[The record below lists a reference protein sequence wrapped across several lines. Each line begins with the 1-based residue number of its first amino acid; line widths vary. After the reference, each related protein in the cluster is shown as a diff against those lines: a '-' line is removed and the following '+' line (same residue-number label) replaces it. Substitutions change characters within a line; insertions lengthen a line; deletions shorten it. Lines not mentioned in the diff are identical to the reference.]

1 MEAKQAT
8 RRADDAEAYAVA
20 SIDFAMMAIDEAEVA
35 VLEAIDARVYA
46 ESLPQKWGRR
56 SDHCA
61 CWREV
66 GYWSSALIQ
75 KLIHI
80 CSKN

>member
-1 MEAKQAT
+1 MHWQELQEDFHQRVQQIKNKIGTEKEAMEAKQVT

-46 ESLPQKWGRR
+46 ESLHK
-56 SDHCA
+56 
-61 CWREV
+61 
-66 GYWSSALIQ
+66 
-75 KLIHI
+75 K
-80 CSKN
+80 